1 MSCTIRDARLE
12 DASALTRLT
21 REELGYDY
29 PEDRL
34 RAHLEAFFPDSR
46 QKILVAEQGG
56 EVLGYLQ
63 LMDYDSLYGEPMK
76 TVMGIAVSSSHR
88 GEGIGRALLE
98 AGEEWARAT
107 GAAGI
112 RLTSGESRSGAH
124 DFYRHCGYEEVKR
137 QLYFR
142 KMF

>member
-1 MSCTIRDARLE
+1 MNLRDAREE
-12 DASALTRLT
+12 DAAAITRLT

-29 PEDRL
+29 PEEQL
-34 RAHLEAFFPDSR
+34 RDHLKAFLGDSR

-56 EVLGYLQ
+56 EVLGFLQ

-76 TVMGIAVSSSHR
+76 TVMGIAVSSAHR
-88 GEGIGRALLE
+88 GKGVGRALLQ
-98 AGEEWARAT
+98 AGEAWARET

-112 RLTSGESRSGAH
+112 RLTSGESRWGAH
-124 DFYRHCGYEEVKR
+124 DFYRCCGYEEVKR

-142 KMF
+142 KLF